1 MAAAYGVSVLDPG
14 LTPRRLWVLL
24 NHLPPAFR
32 RPGEHWSAEA
42 ELLAGLIDHVA
53 LLTWITLRAN
63 GDKATARP
71 RPIAR
76 PPRRGGTARA
86 ALAAPRSTSGRWGQF
101 AETLAGMDGVIVH
114 GDV

>member
-1 MAAAYGVSVLDPG
+1 MAAAYGVSVADPA

-42 ELLAGLIDHVA
+42 ELLAGLIEHVA

-76 PPRRGGTARA
+76 PPRRGAAARA
-86 ALAAPRSTSGRWGQF
+86 ADIAPRGSPSRWDAF
-101 AETLAGMDGVIVH
+101 AEALTGMDGVSVH
-114 GDV
+114 VV